1 MPMTFVPS
9 AGFTLPG
16 VMLAAL
22 LATAA
27 PVLADPAGETLDMAA
42 FAHLK
47 TLAGQWHREGASGD
61 PVTMQLEVTSNG
73 KAMIERLFPGT
84 PHEMTTVYYLAYDRL
99 LATHYCAIGNQ
110 PAYQLAPTSVPAHI
124 VMEFAG
130 GTGFDPKTDQHAHGV
145 QIKTIDANH
154 IDVEWEFRKGDEA
167 PTRQRMLLERAA
179 PVTSS

>member
-1 MPMTFVPS
+1 MTFVPS

-16 VMLAAL
+16 LTLAVL

-27 PVLADPAGETLDMAA
+27 PVLADPAGQTLDMAA

-47 TLAGQWHREGASGD
+47 TLAGQWHGKVAGE
-61 PVTMQLEVTSNG
+61 PVAMELEVTSNG

-84 PHEMTTVYYLAYDRL
+84 PHEMTTVYYMAYDRL

-110 PAYQLAPTSVPAHI
+110 PAYQLAPTSAPAHI
-124 VMEFAG
+124 VMEFTG
-130 GTGFDPKTDQHAHGV
+130 GTGFDPRIDQHAHGV

-179 PVTSS
+179 AVTGS